1 MKAKLRWYM
10 IILFILSF
18 GFSGLLLLSINKWN
32 IIIAFLLLMYM
43 LGSVLMMSV
52 IDIVNQYGYSKRDVK
67 HLRNTLYGERLKK

>member
-1 MKAKLRWYM
+1 M